1 MEITGVFMRTN
12 RACYALQGAF
22 WQSHSLATVW
32 HPRGRC
38 LLLSGWSK
46 SSRVLLNNNSS
57 INLIPKWDPGIRN
70 FLIPDPRIEKLQSL
84 MVTVNHNC
92 TNLYLAKSYKLI
104 STTYELVKDFT
115 FFLYIKSTVY
125 IQVQDDAYF
134 VSILQQD
141 RLHCD
146 SCPEH

>member
-1 MEITGVFMRTN
+1 
-12 RACYALQGAF
+12 
-22 WQSHSLATVW
+22 
-32 HPRGRC
+32 
-38 LLLSGWSK
+38 
-46 SSRVLLNNNSS
+46 
-57 INLIPKWDPGIRN
+57 
-70 FLIPDPRIEKLQSL
+70 